1 MTKKEIADAID
12 AQRNA
17 EVEAIKS
24 HKLTDAEK
32 EAVKMIKADRTPEE
46 IAAGEEWAA
55 YEEWLSTHLPSGE
68 EVEDLGEEIE
78 DEDEI
83 ARQHNFYY
91 LTKDKRTGDVKIKFD
106 TLAMINKLRSLG
118 YYRFDQP
125 NGSFEYVYIKDNKI
139 EIISSRQ
146 IIDAFEDYVR
156 HLPDCDKV
164 TDTAT
169 GTLELHVTRYM
180 ILQNLYQS
188 IGNIFSD
195 TNLER
200 LRPLGRPIRIMHDTA
215 NEKYFFFR
223 NTVVCVTK
231 KHIITIPYEEM
242 KIGRIMA
249 NSIIDRDY
257 MGSRG
262 YLTMESDFCHFCLKI
277 CGDNPK
283 RLESLMSILGYLM
296 HDYYDTDLR
305 AAYFT
310 DVNLDNSKRAAGGTG
325 KGILGYALSLMLNRN
340 SREDVKYVAIPG
352 KGFVSTDP
360 KRYAAADITT
370 QLIHIQDLDKKFRF
384 GDLYNDITDGA
395 TFQKHYKNPVY
406 RRVKI
411 MLSMNQAL
419 DLQGSSDKRRVVIFE
434 LANFFSEKLRPEAY
448 FKHRFFDKNWGKE
461 QWSLFDEFMIRCVQI
476 YLKKGI
482 IEPEIINLDKRA
494 IIEVVGENLYYW
506 LDEPERFGGEPN
518 VRQMFSKTS
527 MYNDFCQKYAGEF
540 QTQRMF
546 TEACINYL
554 TMKNIRSAVW
564 RDGTDWYII
573 YPSEKDYAQ
582 KKLQNIV

>member
-1 MTKKEIADAID
+1 MTKKEKELIEELNPQIKPLKTTPLDDEVAKLM
-12 AQRNA
+12 AQDYQNQ
-17 EVEAIKS
+17 EP
-24 HKLTDAEK
+24 T
-32 EAVKMIKADRTPEE
+32 EE
-46 IAAGEEWAA
+46 GKRWVAR
-55 YEEWLSTHLPSGE
+55 EEWLKTHLPSGE
-68 EVEDLGEEIE
+68 DVEDLADELEE
-78 DEDEI
+78 EDEI

-118 YYRFDQP
+118 YYRYDQP

-139 EIISSRQ
+139 ELISSRQ

-188 IGNIFSD
+188 ISNIFSD

-215 NEKYFFFR
+215 KEKYFFYR
-223 NTVVCVTK
+223 NCVVCVTK
-231 KHIITIPYEEM
+231 DRIFDIDYSQI
-242 KIGRIMA
+242 KIGNIMA

-257 MGSRG
+257 MPDDDTKWNDPDG
-262 YLTMESDFCHFCLKI
+262 DFFKFCLLI
-277 CGDNPK
+277 SGNDHT
-283 RLESLMSILGYLM
+283 RLLSLMTILGYLM

-310 DVNLDNSKRAAGGTG
+310 DVNMDNSKRAAGGTG

-340 SREDVKYVAIPG
+340 SREDTKYVAIPG
-352 KGFVSTDP
+352 KGFVATDP

-434 LANFFSEKLRPEAY
+434 LANFFSEKLRPENY

-461 QWSLFDEFMIRCVQI
+461 QWARFDDFMLHCVMA
-476 YLKKGI
+476 YLQMGI
-482 IEPEIINLDKRA
+482 KEPQIINLDKRA
-494 IIEVVGENLYYW
+494 ILEVVGENLYYW
-506 LDEPERFGGEPN
+506 LEEKDHFGGEPN
-518 VRQMFSKTS
+518 IRQLKSKES
-527 MYNDFCQKYAGEF
+527 MYLEFCKKYPGEF
-540 QTQRMF
+540 PSQRLF
-546 TEACINYL
+546 TEACMNYL
-554 TMKNIRSAVW
+554 TMKNIRSSVW
-564 RDGTDWYII
+564 RDGKDWYIL
-573 YPSEKDYAQ
+573 YPSEDDYQ
-582 KKLQNIV
+582 HKKLQNIV